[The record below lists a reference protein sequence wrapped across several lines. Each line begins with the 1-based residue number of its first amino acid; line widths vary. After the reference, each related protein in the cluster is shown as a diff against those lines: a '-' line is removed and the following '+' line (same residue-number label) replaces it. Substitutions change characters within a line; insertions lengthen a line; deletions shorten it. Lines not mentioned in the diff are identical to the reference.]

1 MKRKAKIGKGIVLYI
16 VLCLLSFAGI
26 LIFATGYITRNY
38 SVLKSNNESDLN
50 YQSVNSG
57 KESNIIIWNSKLSD
71 EQVIRVD
78 ANKES
83 FEILEDV
90 YYDNQI
96 FIQYQYNKKN
106 NVIYGVGKVNVST
119 GKVSLYDIEDLEKYK
134 WNSLR
139 IKDGKIYILMND
151 MTNRLLK
158 EFKISLAN
166 DVVCEQSQEFSYP
179 EGKVIVK
186 SQYYNDKI
194 NICLNDGSSYYYENT
209 EVVNYESIG
218 KSPFGREFNYE
229 IDEEAAKVL
238 RKDILLDLLKRYSL
252 IFILTAVV
260 IGLFFSVLFGRKTFV
275 SKMFVS
281 TEILGIAIIFITIIC
296 TFNKTQNETI
306 EFVKNNVT
314 NSLKDVT
321 VNINES
327 GKIDYITLNEISD
340 SSAVKLEEIMIIEN
354 TSDST
359 IVRGGLLTPENVVVN
374 GDGYFGKNFSDLIN
388 GIDNEVEVKKIK
400 KGNKDFTAIILQDTK
415 DVNVERLVIGFV
427 NNYSL
432 KKHSIEVV
440 KDILKSIIL
449 WAFICNLIVVV
460 VYVVCL
466 LRFRRFSNALLT
478 LVKSH
483 DRYERLN
490 NKPIGLKKEWNALD
504 EVKRILTS
512 VSYEKVQRLDMYN
525 KFIPKD
531 FENLMERKS
540 LLDVELGDVVDIT
553 GSVVT
558 INMDENFVNG
568 DAYLKTAG
576 NVFKII
582 NSAQNKENGV
592 VITEDSRLID
602 TKLLFKD
609 NVNDAIDFAIE
620 VMHGFDNDIDIAN
633 KEKLIVVNYSDY
645 KCGTTGC
652 EERIIPYVYSNEE
665 NIIINYIESL
675 RRAGVKIVLTESAVE
690 KSNNKHDVRYI
701 GYITENDKNI
711 KIYECLDAYSKVK
724 KELLLSSQKTFKKAL
739 GLFYSNDFYLARNT
753 FNDVLKVNPDD
764 RIARW
769 YLFNCEHNLNNTSDN
784 EISYGLFEN
793 KVYEQL
799 YQIK

>member
-1 MKRKAKIGKGIVLYI
+1 MKRKAKLGKGIVLYI
-16 VLCLLSFAGI
+16 ILCLLSFAGI

-38 SVLKSNNESDLN
+38 SVLKSNNESNLN

-71 EQVIRVD
+71 EQVISVG

-83 FEILEDV
+83 FEILQDV
-90 YYDNQI
+90 YYDNHVY
-96 FIQYQYNKKN
+96 IQYQYNKN
-106 NVIYGVGKVNVST
+106 NGVIYGVGKVNVHT
-119 GKVSLYDIEDLEKYK
+119 GKVSLYDIEDLENYK
-134 WNSLR
+134 WNSLGIR
-139 IKDGKIYILMND
+139 EGKIYILMND

-158 EFKISLAN
+158 EFKVSLGN
-166 DVVCEQSQEFSYP
+166 DVVCEKSQEFSYP
-179 EGKVIVK
+179 EGKVVVK
-186 SQYYNDKI
+186 SQYYNGKI

-209 EVVNYESIG
+209 EVVNYESLG

-252 IFILTAVV
+252 IFILVAVV
-260 IGLFFSVLFGRKTFV
+260 IGLFLSVLFGRKTFV

-281 TEILGIAIIFITIIC
+281 TEVLVITIVFITIIC
-296 TFNKTQNETI
+296 TFDRTENETI
-306 EFVKNNVT
+306 EFVKDNVT

-321 VNINES
+321 KNINES

-340 SSAVKLEEIMIIEN
+340 SSVVKLEEIMILEN
-354 TSDST
+354 TSNST

-374 GDGYFGKNFSDLIN
+374 GDGYFGKNFSNLIN
-388 GIDNEVEVKKIK
+388 VIDNEVEVKKIK

-415 DVNVERLVIGFV
+415 DVNVERLIIGFV

-440 KDILKSIIL
+440 KDISKSIVL
-449 WAFICNLIVVV
+449 WSFICNLIVVV

-478 LVKSH
+478 LVKSQ

-504 EVKRILTS
+504 EVKRILSS

-531 FENLMERKS
+531 FEKLMERKS
-540 LLDVELGDVVDIT
+540 LLDVELGDMVDIT

-558 INMDENFVNG
+558 INMDEDFVNA
-568 DAYLKTAG
+568 DAYLKIAG
-576 NVFKII
+576 NVFSII

-665 NIIINYIESL
+665 NIIINYVESL

-690 KSNNKHDVRYI
+690 KSTNKHDVRYI

-769 YLFNCEHNLNNTSDN
+769 YLFNCEHNLNNTSDS

-793 KVYEQL
+793 KVHEQL